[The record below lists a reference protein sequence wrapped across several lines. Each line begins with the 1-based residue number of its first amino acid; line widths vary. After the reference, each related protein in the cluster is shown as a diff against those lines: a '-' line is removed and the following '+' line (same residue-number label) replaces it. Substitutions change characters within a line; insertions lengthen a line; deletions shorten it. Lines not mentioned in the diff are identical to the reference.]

1 MFVFSPPQLV
11 YCLVQSSQTPI
22 DWSPAQWFEGLTG
35 KRSSYQTSQLVFTPI
50 ALFSGLWCLVM
61 HSFKHQNL
69 NIWGQLILN
78 TGFQQGLF
86 KKICKGKNVYQTKK
100 FLLNEKLWKTFF
112 SRFFSYFFSLRS
124 EVKSV
129 NNMWC
134 PKLFQLCPFLFS
146 FASKN
151 CEFGQNTEY
160 IIIKSKTS
168 LKQPK

>member
-1 MFVFSPPQLV
+1 MVQFKGRPTHLFLCSHLPNWFTVWSSLHKHQLIGV
-11 YCLVQSSQTPI
+11 RPNDLKASLEK
-22 DWSPAQWFEGLTG
+22 DPAIKLLF
-35 KRSSYQTSQLVFTPI
+35 SQLVFTPI

-112 SRFFSYFFSLRS
+112 SRIFFIFFLL
-124 EVKSV
+124 EV
-129 NNMWC
+129 
-134 PKLFQLCPFLFS
+134 
-146 FASKN
+146 
-151 CEFGQNTEY
+151 
-160 IIIKSKTS
+160 
-168 LKQPK
+168 